1 MSPELLLR
9 IPSLLPVRRER
20 IAFFTTITIW
30 TLMVLIHLPPPATPT
45 TPESAAS
52 AGLSNAIPGD
62 LEGDTIIC
70 EAPPGHED
78 WDSEDDAD
86 MEDIP
91 SPTFNNTPMTETEKA
106 EATERWTI
114 HRNKHEKRKRQKN
127 SYVSRLIPFPKSSTV
142 TRHSNFLSI

>member
-1 MSPELLLR
+1 MNRYNSNVSR
-9 IPSLLPVRRER
+9 TPSQNS
-20 IAFFTTITIW
+20 FFTPRPQRPNRIFHDYHHMDSHGVDSPAT
-30 TLMVLIHLPPPATPT
+30 PATPT
-45 TPESAAS
+45 TPASAAS

-78 WDSEDDAD
+78 WDSEDDTD

-106 EATERWTI
+106 EATGRWTI

-127 SYVSRLIPFPKSSTV
+127 SYVS
-142 TRHSNFLSI
+142 

>member
-1 MSPELLLR
+1 MNRYRSSVTR
-9 IPSLLPVRRER
+9 TSQNS
-20 IAFFTTITIW
+20 FFTPRPQRANRIFHDYNQ
-30 TLMVLIHLPPPATPT
+30 MDSHGVDSPATPA
-45 TPESAAS
+45 TPASAAS

-106 EATERWTI
+106 EATGRWTI

-127 SYVSRLIPFPKSSTV
+127 SYVS
-142 TRHSNFLSI
+142 